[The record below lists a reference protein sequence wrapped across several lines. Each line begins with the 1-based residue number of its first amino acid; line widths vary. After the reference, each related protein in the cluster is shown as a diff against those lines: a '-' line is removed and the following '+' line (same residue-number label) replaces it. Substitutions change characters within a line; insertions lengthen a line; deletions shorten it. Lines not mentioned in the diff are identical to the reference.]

1 MDRLKTVAK
10 NLMAPRAILTMIIV
24 AIFIAA
30 AVYAYRSYVQPK
42 MNPDYVP
49 NSEFVSKGSS
59 SPVAT
64 IYYFTAEWCPVS
76 KRAFPQWE
84 RFVKDFNGKK
94 INGYELRTMVVDC
107 EKEPDMADKFNIEG
121 YPTVK
126 LAFKNQV
133 VEYDANVK
141 YDTLVQFVN
150 TTLGESQ

>member
-1 MDRLKTVAK
+1 
-10 NLMAPRAILTMIIV
+10 
-24 AIFIAA
+24 
-30 AVYAYRSYVQPK
+30 
-42 MNPDYVP
+42 
-49 NSEFVSKGSS
+49 
-59 SPVAT
+59 
-64 IYYFTAEWCPVS
+64 
-76 KRAFPQWE
+76 
-84 RFVKDFNGKK
+84 
-94 INGYELRTMVVDC
+94 MVVDC